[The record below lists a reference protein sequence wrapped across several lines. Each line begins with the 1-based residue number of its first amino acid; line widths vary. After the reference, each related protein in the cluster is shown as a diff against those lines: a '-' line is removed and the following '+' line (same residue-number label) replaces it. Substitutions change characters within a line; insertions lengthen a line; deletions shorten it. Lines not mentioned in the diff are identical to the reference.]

1 MYPVLGVVPRT
12 VRIAIVEMSGDEIQR
27 NAQPFRVSD
36 QVPHV
41 LPHLQHLSP
50 ERTSIKKSGMWTIK
64 G

>member
-41 LPHLQHLSP
+41 LYA
-50 ERTSIKKSGMWTIK
+50 TIITRNAHVTNSH
-64 G
+64 